1 MFLLNIKQNFYCVAE
16 KDVQDLPTVDQK
28 VVQDIAVVE
37 NQLARQLLLHENK
50 QKQGVVVGNPDD
62 NRDGNIDGYSDDNLD
77 GILDGN
83 LDGILDGNLDGI
95 RNDDLDGNLDGNA
108 DGNLDGNLDD
118 NLDGNLDDNLDGNLD
133 GIRNDNLDGNLDGN
147 LDDNLDGNLDDNL
160 DVNLDGN
167 LDDILDG
174 NLDNKLDDMNII
186 RVLDGDQADF
196 DGLEDSATVNPL
208 VRVLNPLVSML
219 FKLMDTSFRLVS
231 FTLQVSEMALDL
243 ADPVLVEAGRA
254 WKIVDT
260 VITDPTFNMSG
271 QILNMAF
278 VLKVASVG
286 LDSLSKTLRKVKSI
300 FNEDHEKA
308 GPFILMAETIL
319 GLANQLFLMADRI
332 LQMAEKE
339 HSGES
344 FLSISSLKILSIA
357 LLKKAALIL
366 QTVEPLVHLKNSA
379 IKSMDP
385 LLVTMIMT
393 TISTIQQ
400 FLDVIGPLMKMV
412 DPLTRLASPVV
423 AGVLSIPGVRYAT
436 SPFVKMAEPLVKMV
450 DPSMVADPVVSAA
463 AYGIAIA
470 EKLSSSGSY
479 VSSKIFGV

>member
-1 MFLLNIKQNFYCVAE
+1 
-16 KDVQDLPTVDQK
+16 
-28 VVQDIAVVE
+28 
-37 NQLARQLLLHENK
+37 
-50 QKQGVVVGNPDD
+50 
-62 NRDGNIDGYSDDNLD
+62 
-77 GILDGN
+77 
-83 LDGILDGNLDGI
+83 
-95 RNDDLDGNLDGNA
+95 
-108 DGNLDGNLDD
+108 
-118 NLDGNLDDNLDGNLD
+118 
-133 GIRNDNLDGNLDGN
+133 
-147 LDDNLDGNLDDNL
+147 
-160 DVNLDGN
+160 
-167 LDDILDG
+167 
-174 NLDNKLDDMNII
+174 
-186 RVLDGDQADF
+186 
-196 DGLEDSATVNPL
+196 
-208 VRVLNPLVSML
+208 
-219 FKLMDTSFRLVS
+219 
-231 FTLQVSEMALDL
+231 MALDL
-243 ADPVLVEAGRA
+243 ADPVLVEARRA

-300 FNEDHEKA
+300 FNEDHDEKA

-400 FLDVIGPLMKMV
+400 FLDVIGPLIKMV

-450 DPSMVADPVVSAA
+450 DPSRKTNKKTFFVV
-463 AYGIAIA
+463 
-470 EKLSSSGSY
+470 GSLGLGFPR
-479 VSSKIFGV
+479 IQNFCEN